1 MNAKEIEIQRGGEE
15 ERRDPFF
22 AEAALP
28 EFDHLRHRFP
38 RLFRG
43 NSFETNTAAAIGV
56 SLDDVHILLLVEA
69 GIPNFA
75 AGKLVQLFDSGLGD
89 RQLYAALVNEFQ

>member
-1 MNAKEIEIQRGGEE
+1 MNAEEIEIQPGGED

-22 AEAALP
+22 PDAALP
-28 EFDHLRHRFP
+28 EFDHLCHRFG
-38 RLFRG
+38 RLPGG

-69 GIPNFA
+69 ASQISPRGSLCRFLTVA
-75 AGKLVQLFDSGLGD
+75 LEGGRLCAGSWST
-89 RQLYAALVNEFQ
+89 